1 MEYVPYVTVYTDLTA
16 SYTDFPR
23 FWRGYGHGNH
33 GSGSGCGLMLGEVAV
48 DALKG
53 HKPPAAELL
62 TALEMAL
69 ENPAPDLALGHA
81 ETGRGLIEGESIG
94 LLAGLC
100 HASYLLRFGVC
111 DYHAHSA

>member
-1 MEYVPYVTVYTDLTA
+1 MGQEAAAAL
-16 SYTDFPR
+16 
-23 FWRGYGHGNH
+23 
-33 GSGSGCGLMLGEVAV
+33 LLGEVAV

-53 HKPPAAELL
+53 HKPPATQLL
-62 TALEMAL
+62 TALKMTL

-81 ETGRGLIEGESIG
+81 ETGRGFIEGEPIG

-111 DYHAHSA
+111 KCHTRSA